1 MLNSTKPQSYW
12 DECLPSSNPLKEHDY
27 VRIQEDPGAKDLAC
41 DNPELAAAI
50 GELQDRVTALEKE
63 NSELKERTVSI
74 EHIRESDQLCRF
86 YTGFPN
92 YGTYKALFD
101 YLKDAATKKRCW
113 RGEEIIA
120 KNHFSERC
128 QSKPGPESK
137 LTLEQEFLMVMMRL
151 KVGLLQRDL
160 ARRFGVVE
168 STVSRVFTSWINLMF
183 VELKGLCEMPES
195 ESSEKAKQFGKFPLV
210 RVILDCTEVYTQKP
224 SSLQANKEIYSNY
237 KNHNTFKYLVGVS
250 PHPAVVYVSQAWGG
264 RASDKHITGQSQNL
278 IEALNP
284 GEQVMVDR
292 GFAIESILVPKG
304 VQLVIP
310 DFKGQGRS
318 QLTETEGKNSEKIAE
333 ARIHV
338 ERAMQRIKL
347 YHIFDREFK
356 LSMTH
361 LAEQIFTVCAYLVN
375 FQTPFLK

>member
-101 YLKDAATKKRCW
+101 YLKDAVTKKRCW

-137 LTLEQEFLMVMMRL
+137 LTLKQEFLMVMMRL

-160 ARRFGVVE
+160 ARQFGVVE

-183 VELKGLCEMPES
+183 VELKRLCEMPES

-224 SSLQANKEIYSNY
+224 SSLQANKEIYTTILSSIW
-237 KNHNTFKYLVGVS
+237 LV
-250 PHPAVVYVSQAWGG
+250 
-264 RASDKHITGQSQNL
+264 
-278 IEALNP
+278 
-284 GEQVMVDR
+284 
-292 GFAIESILVPKG
+292 
-304 VQLVIP
+304 
-310 DFKGQGRS
+310 
-318 QLTETEGKNSEKIAE
+318 
-333 ARIHV
+333 
-338 ERAMQRIKL
+338 
-347 YHIFDREFK
+347 
-356 LSMTH
+356 
-361 LAEQIFTVCAYLVN
+361 
-375 FQTPFLK
+375 